1 MSDVIALFAA
11 LLALSA
17 FPINVAA
24 PVIASCIL
32 VIAWRSNEQE
42 GASRRRATHE
52 AVERS
57 RTVLGALE
65 KR

>member
-1 MSDVIALFAA
+1 MSDVIAMFAA
-11 LLALSA
+11 ALALVA

-24 PVIASCIL
+24 PVIAACIL
-32 VIAWRSNEQE
+32 VAAWRSIERE
-42 GASRRRATHE
+42 GASRCRATHE